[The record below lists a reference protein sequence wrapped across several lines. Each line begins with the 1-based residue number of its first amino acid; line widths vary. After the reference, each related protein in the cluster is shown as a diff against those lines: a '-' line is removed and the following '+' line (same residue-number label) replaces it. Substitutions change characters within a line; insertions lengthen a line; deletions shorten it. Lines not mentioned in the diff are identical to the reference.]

1 MIIDGKGDIEWERK
15 IPDEK
20 LGELKVMLD
29 DTAFKKNLPKVI
41 KRIYELAWEQF
52 SDLPRGHH
60 KVHISYAA
68 MKICFSRLISSSPT
82 EQFHAQVGV
91 EDDDRDP
98 PRPPHQVHRVQ
109 TRQHRVHPRL
119 L

>member
-1 MIIDGKGDIEWERK
+1 MIVDGKGDIEWERK

-29 DTAFKKNLPKVI
+29 DAAFKKNLPKVI

-60 KVHISYAA
+60 KVNTRMAA
-68 MKICFSRLISSSPT
+68 VVFLLNNCLTSNRT
-82 EQFHAQVGV
+82 
-91 EDDDRDP
+91 
-98 PRPPHQVHRVQ
+98 
-109 TRQHRVHPRL
+109 TRCTSWRRRR
-119 L
+119 

>member
-1 MIIDGKGDIEWERK
+1 MIVDGKGDIEWERK

-29 DTAFKKNLPKVI
+29 DAAFKKNLPKVI

-60 KVHISYAA
+60 KVNTQMATVS
-68 MKICFSRLISSSPT
+68 
-82 EQFHAQVGV
+82 FHLNNFLTSN
-91 EDDDRDP
+91 RTTRCTSWRR
-98 PRPPHQVHRVQ
+98 RP
-109 TRQHRVHPRL
+109 
-119 L
+119 

>member
-1 MIIDGKGDIEWERK
+1 MLHRLKVCVSKRDNIKMCTGSLTNRIKYRAMIVDGKGDIEWERK

-29 DTAFKKNLPKVI
+29 DAAFKKNLPKVI

-60 KVHISYAA
+60 KVNMAVFGDS
-68 MKICFSRLISSSPT
+68 
-82 EQFHAQVGV
+82 
-91 EDDDRDP
+91 
-98 PRPPHQVHRVQ
+98 
-109 TRQHRVHPRL
+109 
-119 L
+119 

>member
-41 KRIYELAWEQF
+41 KRIYELAWAQF

-60 KVHISYAA
+60 KNNSMHKLASKTMIEILPPKLMTHIEAKCGSLASTPDFFDV
-68 MKICFSRLISSSPT
+68 IG
-82 EQFHAQVGV
+82 QVSWF
-91 EDDDRDP
+91 ED
-98 PRPPHQVHRVQ
+98 
-109 TRQHRVHPRL
+109 TA
-119 L
+119 

>member
-60 KVHISYAA
+60 KVQYTLHWLP
-68 MKICFSRLISSSPT
+68 LIDSNYCLN
-82 EQFHAQVGV
+82 A
-91 EDDDRDP
+91 
-98 PRPPHQVHRVQ
+98 
-109 TRQHRVHPRL
+109 
-119 L
+119 